1 MDSTMTMIDAMEY
14 GVAHACPQV
23 PTVKAGNFQVQ
34 GWTVSISA
42 DDRGRTLDRVV
53 AGSVSVAP
61 TAPIT
66 GVVYPHFGDPPV

>member
-1 MDSTMTMIDAMEY
+1 MKSTMTMRGAMDL
-14 GVAHACPQV
+14 GVARACPQV
-23 PTVKAGNFQVQ
+23 PTVKAGNDQDQ

-42 DDRGRTLDRVV
+42 FDKGRTLDRVV
-53 AGSVSVAP
+53 AGFVSVAP

>member
-1 MDSTMTMIDAMEY
+1 MESTMTMRAAMEL

-23 PTVKAGNFQVQ
+23 PTVKAGNYQDQ

-42 DDRGRTLDRVV
+42 FDRGRKLDRVI
-53 AGSVSVAP
+53 AGFVPVAP

>member
-1 MDSTMTMIDAMEY
+1 MESTMTMRGAMDL
-14 GVAHACPQV
+14 GVTHACPQV
-23 PTVKAGNFQVQ
+23 PTVKAGNVQDQ

-42 DDRGRTLDRVV
+42 FDGGSILARVATGFV
-53 AGSVSVAP
+53 PVAP